1 MNQAAEWRT
10 IGEKEKSLNE
20 AEKEAVN
27 DINAANELL
36 SDGATKLANS
46 ISSSAVDQQGGK
58 VASLMIE
65 TAKENLEKIKTK
77 LASVR
82 DKQRMLSVKKKT
94 YWKSFTWFAFQET
107 LCSYSESNLQEKKLI
122 RISWLMTVLCSIYS
136 SLPGKEAI
144 SFLHCNTD

>member
-94 YWKSFTWFAFQET
+94 Y
-107 LCSYSESNLQEKKLI
+107 
-122 RISWLMTVLCSIYS
+122 
-136 SLPGKEAI
+136 
-144 SFLHCNTD
+144 